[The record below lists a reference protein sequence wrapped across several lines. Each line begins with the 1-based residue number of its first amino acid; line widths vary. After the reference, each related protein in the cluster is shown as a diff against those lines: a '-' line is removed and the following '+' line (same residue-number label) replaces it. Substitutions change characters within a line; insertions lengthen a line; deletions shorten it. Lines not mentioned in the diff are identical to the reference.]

1 MSTTDAPYPSAPP
14 PAEQG
19 EVAAPPTPVP
29 KITIPH
35 GPAQYAALAFFL
47 ASFLAALATGITTFV
62 GALPAGV
69 SPNIGA
75 WGTAISGVLSAV
87 ALGIYVVARWL
98 NAQLHTELP
107 EAP

>member
-14 PAEQG
+14 PAE
-19 EVAAPPTPVP
+19 VAVPPAPVP

-35 GPAQYAALAFFL
+35 GPAQYAALALFI

-69 SPNIGA
+69 SPNIGT
-75 WGTAISGVLSAV
+75 WGTAIAGFLSALS
-87 ALGIYVVARWL
+87 LGIYGALRYL
-98 NAQLHTELP
+98 NALLHTELP